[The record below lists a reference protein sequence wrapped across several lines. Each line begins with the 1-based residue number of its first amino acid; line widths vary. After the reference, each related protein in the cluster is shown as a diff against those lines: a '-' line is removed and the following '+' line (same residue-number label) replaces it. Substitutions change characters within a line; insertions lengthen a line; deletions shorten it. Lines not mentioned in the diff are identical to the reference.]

1 MEINKKYVFVV
12 TRDDKKVVVTSV
24 TDLVN
29 YTTEGSVLIESME
42 LATVID
48 RGRVITGKGFI
59 IEKVEVI

>member
-1 MEINKKYVFVV
+1 MEANKRYVFVV

-48 RGRVITGKGFI
+48 RGRVITGRGFI

>member
-1 MEINKKYVFVV
+1 MEVNKRYVFVV

-29 YTTEGSVLIESME
+29 YTTEDSVLIESME

-48 RGRVITGKGFI
+48 RGRVITGKGFV

>member
-1 MEINKKYVFVV
+1 MEINKRYVFVV
-12 TRDDKKVVVTSV
+12 TKDDKKIVVTSV

-29 YTTEGSVLIESME
+29 YTTEDSVLIESME

>member
-1 MEINKKYVFVV
+1 MEINKRYVFVV
-12 TRDDKKVVVTSV
+12 TKDDKKVVVTSV

-29 YTTEGSVLIESME
+29 YTTEDSVLIESME

>member
-1 MEINKKYVFVV
+1 MEINKRYVFVV

-29 YTTEGSVLIESME
+29 YTTEDSVLIESME

>member
-1 MEINKKYVFVV
+1 MEVNKRYVFVV
-12 TRDDKKVVVTSV
+12 TRDDKKVVVTNV

-48 RGRVITGKGFI
+48 SGRVITGRGFI

>member
-1 MEINKKYVFVV
+1 MEINKRYVFVV
-12 TRDDKKVVVTSV
+12 TKDDKKVVVTSV

-29 YTTEGSVLIESME
+29 YTTEDSVLIESME

-48 RGRVITGKGFI
+48 RGRVITGRGFI

>member
-1 MEINKKYVFVV
+1 MEINKRYVFVV
-12 TRDDKKVVVTSV
+12 TKDDKKVVVTSV

-29 YTTEGSVLIESME
+29 YTTENSVLIESME

>member
-1 MEINKKYVFVV
+1 MEVNKRYVFVV
-12 TRDDKKVVVTSV
+12 TKDDKKVVVTNV

-29 YTTEGSVLIESME
+29 YTTAGSVLIESME

-48 RGRVITGKGFI
+48 RGRVITGRGFI

>member
-48 RGRVITGKGFI
+48 RGRVITGRGFI

>member
-1 MEINKKYVFVV
+1 MEINKRYVFVV
-12 TRDDKKVVVTSV
+12 TKDDKKVVVTSV

-29 YTTEGSVLIESME
+29 YTTEDSVLIESME

-48 RGRVITGKGFI
+48 RGRVITGKGII

>member
-1 MEINKKYVFVV
+1 MEINKRYVFVV
-12 TRDDKKVVVTSV
+12 TKNDKKVVVTSV

-29 YTTEGSVLIESME
+29 YTTEDSVLIESME

>member
-1 MEINKKYVFVV
+1 MEVNKRYVFVV
-12 TRDDKKVVVTSV
+12 TKDDKKVVVTSV

-48 RGRVITGKGFI
+48 RGRVITGRGFI

>member
-1 MEINKKYVFVV
+1 MEVNKRYVFVV
-12 TRDDKKVVVTSV
+12 TRDDKKVVVTNV
-24 TDLVN
+24 TGLVN

-48 RGRVITGKGFI
+48 RGRVITGRGFI

>member
-1 MEINKKYVFVV
+1 MEVNKRYVFVV
-12 TRDDKKVVVTSV
+12 TRDDKKVVVTNV

-48 RGRVITGKGFI
+48 RGRVITGRGFI

>member
-1 MEINKKYVFVV
+1 MEVNKRYVFIV
-12 TRDDKKVVVTSV
+12 TRDDKKVVVTNV

-48 RGRVITGKGFI
+48 RGRVITGRGFI

>member
-12 TRDDKKVVVTSV
+12 TRDDKKVVVTNV

-48 RGRVITGKGFI
+48 RGRVITGRGFI

>member
-48 RGRVITGKGFI
+48 RGRVITGRGFI
-59 IEKVEVI
+59 IERVEVI

>member
-12 TRDDKKVVVTSV
+12 TKDDKKVVVTSV

-48 RGRVITGKGFI
+48 RGRVITGRGFI

>member
-1 MEINKKYVFVV
+1 MEINKRYVFIV
-12 TRDDKKVVVTSV
+12 TKDDKKVVVTSV

-29 YTTEGSVLIESME
+29 YTTEDSVLIESME

>member
-1 MEINKKYVFVV
+1 MEVNKRYVFVV
-12 TRDDKKVVVTSV
+12 TRDDKKVVVTNV

-48 RGRVITGKGFI
+48 RGRVITGRGFI
-59 IEKVEVI
+59 SEKVEVI

>member
-1 MEINKKYVFVV
+1 MEVNKKYVFVV
-12 TRDDKKVVVTSV
+12 TRDDKKVVVTNV

>member
-1 MEINKKYVFVV
+1 MEENKRYVFVV

-48 RGRVITGKGFI
+48 RGRVITGRGFI